1 RLVGRRP
8 WRRACRTL
16 LAANAP
22 PGALRCAGR
31 PRIDLLPHQL
41 EPALAVMR
49 GSGARLL
56 LADEVG
62 LGKTIQAALVL
73 SELRERAAADRALIL
88 TPAGL
93 REQWAGEL
101 ADRFGTAAVVVDSRD
116 LRRRRAEL
124 PIGVNPWSTV
134 TTAVASI
141 DYVKRPEIFA
151 SVAACRWDVVIVD
164 EAHHV
169 AGDND
174 RRHAVGALA
183 SRAPYV
189 LLLTATPHDGD
200 RRSFRSLCELGG
212 HGDSLLIFRRTRG
225 DVGLGTGRRVR

>member
-41 EPALAVMR
+41 EPALAVVR

-56 LADEVG
+56 LADDVG
-62 LGKTIQAALVL
+62 LGKTIQAALIL

-93 REQWAGEL
+93 RDQWIGEL
-101 ADRFGTAAVVVDSRD
+101 ASRFDIAATIVDSRD
-116 LRRRRAEL
+116 IRRRRAEL
-124 PIGVNPWSTV
+124 PIGLKPWSTA
-134 TTAVASI
+134 TT
-141 DYVKRPEIFA
+141 
-151 SVAACRWDVVIVD
+151 
-164 EAHHV
+164 
-169 AGDND
+169 
-174 RRHAVGALA
+174 
-183 SRAPYV
+183 
-189 LLLTATPHDGD
+189 
-200 RRSFRSLCELGG
+200 
-212 HGDSLLIFRRTRG
+212 
-225 DVGLGTGRRVR
+225 